1 MKALTLQVS
10 LTLPCTQLY
19 HMTSYRYKSDDFL
32 FQLYLLP
39 FFSRGK
45 PKRKKKNKTKEE
57 VNSNYQSLL
66 KVTLTLCRDQFS
78 EVWCTNFCIRTIQ
91 KFFKLL
97 FCFPKLVIT
106 FPTQTWCTLK
116 SNQTTVY
123 LKFYVKS
130 QLSRSQD
137 EPFGW
142 DEINFWGVKDDW
154 VKFQPVSWMSLHQVH
169 LLQKPASNLLNK
181 SLQKVQWKTTRYL
194 VSWLI
199 LTSNSILKKNI
210 IIILHLLNLYQ
221 IKIQIKIMVIMNNE
235 NFICVFECRIVNL
248 ATYRQFTNVAWD
260 WIIQKKK
267 KKRKDRKEK
276 KWKLH

>member
-1 MKALTLQVS
+1 M
-10 LTLPCTQLY
+10 
-19 HMTSYRYKSDDFL
+19 
-32 FQLYLLP
+32 
-39 FFSRGK
+39 
-45 PKRKKKNKTKEE
+45 
-57 VNSNYQSLL
+57 
-66 KVTLTLCRDQFS
+66 
-78 EVWCTNFCIRTIQ
+78 
-91 KFFKLL
+91 
-97 FCFPKLVIT
+97 IT

-235 NFICVFECRIVNL
+235 NFICVFECKSRYI
-248 ATYRQFTNVAWD
+248 
-260 WIIQKKK
+260 
-267 KKRKDRKEK
+267 
-276 KWKLH
+276 

>member
-1 MKALTLQVS
+1 MHTKIQPNYSLSSSTLN
-10 LTLPCTQLY
+10 LN
-19 HMTSYRYKSDDFL
+19 
-32 FQLYLLP
+32 FQGVRMNLLA
-39 FFSRGK
+39 
-45 PKRKKKNKTKEE
+45 EM
-57 VNSNYQSLL
+57 
-66 KVTLTLCRDQFS
+66 
-78 EVWCTNFCIRTIQ
+78 
-91 KFFKLL
+91 
-97 FCFPKLVIT
+97 
-106 FPTQTWCTLK
+106 
-116 SNQTTVY
+116 
-123 LKFYVKS
+123 
-130 QLSRSQD
+130 
-137 EPFGW
+137 
-142 DEINFWGVKDDW
+142 NFWGVKNDR
-154 VKFQPVSWMSLHQVH
+154 VKFQPVSWMSLDQVH

-199 LTSNSILKKNI
+199 LTSNSILKKYI

-221 IKIQIKIMVIMNNE
+221 IKIQIKTMVIMNNG

>member
-1 MKALTLQVS
+1 M
-10 LTLPCTQLY
+10 
-19 HMTSYRYKSDDFL
+19 
-32 FQLYLLP
+32 
-39 FFSRGK
+39 
-45 PKRKKKNKTKEE
+45 
-57 VNSNYQSLL
+57 
-66 KVTLTLCRDQFS
+66 
-78 EVWCTNFCIRTIQ
+78 
-91 KFFKLL
+91 
-97 FCFPKLVIT
+97 IT

-154 VKFQPVSWMSLHQVH
+154 VKFQPVSWMSLDQVH

-221 IKIQIKIMVIMNNE
+221 IKIQIKIMGIMNNG

>member
-1 MKALTLQVS
+1 M
-10 LTLPCTQLY
+10 
-19 HMTSYRYKSDDFL
+19 
-32 FQLYLLP
+32 
-39 FFSRGK
+39 
-45 PKRKKKNKTKEE
+45 
-57 VNSNYQSLL
+57 
-66 KVTLTLCRDQFS
+66 
-78 EVWCTNFCIRTIQ
+78 
-91 KFFKLL
+91 
-97 FCFPKLVIT
+97 IT

-154 VKFQPVSWMSLHQVH
+154 VKFQPVSWMSLDQVH
-169 LLQKPASNLLNK
+169 LLQKPASNLLNE
-181 SLQKVQWKTTRYL
+181 SLQKVQYWIFS
-194 VSWLI
+194 VLI
-199 LTSNSILKKNI
+199 NINKQFNIKKNI

-221 IKIQIKIMVIMNNE
+221 IKILIKTMLIMNNW
-235 NFICVFECRIVNL
+235 NFVYVFECRIVNL

-267 KKRKDRKEK
+267 KRKEK
-276 KWKLH
+276 KGNQNYKTKFLFLLYLSFSWLYINVAAFC